1 MKPND
6 PPPQT
11 SGDPSGPQ
19 SGEPGQT
26 GDPRGEPPA
35 DDPLDALRS
44 RIRST
49 QDAVERLADE
59 AARAAREAA
68 MTAGPP
74 TPGEGEGQGEGDS
87 EQARRSRPPR
97 NGYAV
102 PGGGA
107 DESTRELQALVAL
120 VDVVRG
126 LVPRELADQLV
137 ELVRELLLLVRA
149 LIDWYLERLELRRR
163 TPVEVEDIPIS

>member
-19 SGEPGQT
+19 SGEPREA
-26 GDPRGEPPA
+26 GDARGRPPA
-35 DDPLDALRS
+35 DDPLDALRG

-59 AARAAREAA
+59 AAQAAREAA
-68 MTAGPP
+68 MTARPP
-74 TPGEGEGQGEGDS
+74 TPGEGEGDS
-87 EQARRSRPPR
+87 EQASRTRPPR

-102 PGGGA
+102 PGDA
-107 DESTRELQALVAL
+107 DESTRELQALV
-120 VDVVRG
+120 G
-126 LVPRELADQLV
+126 
-137 ELVRELLLLVRA
+137 
-149 LIDWYLERLELRRR
+149 LID
-163 TPVEVEDIPIS
+163 

>member
-11 SGDPSGPQ
+11 SGDPSGPPPEGG
-19 SGEPGQT
+19 SGGREPG
-26 GDPRGEPPA
+26 
-35 DDPLDALRS
+35 DDPLETLRH

-59 AARAAREAA
+59 ASHAAREAA
-68 MTAGPP
+68 AAGSEPSS
-74 TPGEGEGQGEGDS
+74 GERDP
-87 EQARRSRPPR
+87 RRPRGGRPPR
-97 NGYAV
+97 SGFAV
-102 PGGGA
+102 PGDGA
-107 DESTRELQALVAL
+107 GDQSTRELQALVAL

-126 LVPRELADQLV
+126 LIPRELADQLT

-149 LIDWYLERLELRRR
+149 LIDWYLDRLELRRK

>member
-11 SGDPSGPQ
+11 SGDPSGQPPGGGG
-19 SGEPGQT
+19 SGE
-26 GDPRGEPPA
+26 GDSG

-59 AARAAREAA
+59 AAQAAREAA

-74 TPGEGEGQGEGDS
+74 TPGEGQGDS
-87 EQARRSRPPR
+87 EQARRPPR

-120 VDVVRG
+120 IDVVRG

-163 TPVEVEDIPIS
+163 APVEVEDIPIS

>member
-1 MKPND
+1 MKSND

-19 SGEPGQT
+19 SGEPGEA
-26 GDPRGEPPA
+26 GDPHGQSPA
-35 DDPLDALRS
+35 GDPLDALRS

-59 AARAAREAA
+59 AARAASEAA
-68 MTAGPP
+68 MTARPP
-74 TPGEGEGQGEGDS
+74 TPGEGEGEGDS

-120 VDVVRG
+120 IDVVRG

-163 TPVEVEDIPIS
+163 APVEVEDIPIS

>member
-11 SGDPSGPQ
+11 SGDPSGQPPEGGAGG
-19 SGEPGQT
+19 SEPG
-26 GDPRGEPPA
+26 
-35 DDPLDALRS
+35 DDPLDTLRD
-44 RIRST
+44 RLRST

-59 AARAAREAA
+59 AANAAREASA
-68 MTAGPP
+68 AGPEQP
-74 TPGEGEGQGEGDS
+74 PGEGNPG
-87 EQARRSRPPR
+87 RPPR

-107 DESTRELQALVAL
+107 TDQSTRELQALVGL
-120 VDVVRG
+120 LDVVRG
-126 LVPRELADQLV
+126 LIPRELADQLTD
-137 ELVRELLLLVRA
+137 LVRELLLLVRA

-163 TPVEVEDIPIS
+163 PQVEVEDIPIS

>member
-11 SGDPSGPQ
+11 SGDPSGQ
-19 SGEPGQT
+19 QPG
-26 GDPRGEPPA
+26 
-35 DDPLDALRS
+35 DDPLDALRA

-49 QDAVERLADE
+49 QDAVERLADQ
-59 AARAAREAA
+59 AAEAAREASV
-68 MTAGPP
+68 TGEPP
-74 TPGEGEGQGEGDS
+74 PAGEGERGRPRAG
-87 EQARRSRPPR
+87 RPPR

-102 PGGGA
+102 PGAGA
-107 DESTRELQALVAL
+107 DQSTRELQALVAL
-120 VDVVRG
+120 IEVVRG
-126 LVPRELADQLV
+126 LIPRELAEQLT

>member
-11 SGDPSGPQ
+11 SGDPSGQPPGGG
-19 SGEPGQT
+19 SGGQEPG
-26 GDPRGEPPA
+26 
-35 DDPLDALRS
+35 DDPLDTLRD

-59 AARAAREAA
+59 AANAAREAA
-68 MTAGPP
+68 AAGPEQP
-74 TPGEGEGQGEGDS
+74 SGEGEPRGGGQ
-87 EQARRSRPPR
+87 RY

-102 PGGGA
+102 PGAGA
-107 DESTRELQALVAL
+107 ADQSTRELQALVGL
-120 VDVVRG
+120 IEVVRG
-126 LVPRELADQLV
+126 LIPRELADQLA
-137 ELVRELLLLVRA
+137 ELVRELLLLARA
-149 LIDWYLERLELRRR
+149 LIDWYLDRLELRRK

>member
-11 SGDPSGPQ
+11 SGDPSGQPPEGG
-19 SGEPGQT
+19 SGGQES
-26 GDPRGEPPA
+26 GGE
-35 DDPLDALRS
+35 DPLDTLRD

-59 AARAAREAA
+59 ASHAAREAGA
-68 MTAGPP
+68 VGSEPRSR
-74 TPGEGEGQGEGDS
+74 EGEPG
-87 EQARRSRPPR
+87 RPPR

-102 PGGGA
+102 PGAGDG
-107 DESTRELQALVAL
+107 DQSTRELQALVGL
-120 VDVVRG
+120 IEVVRG
-126 LVPRELADQLV
+126 LIPRELADQLT
-137 ELVRELLLLVRA
+137 ELVRELLLLARA
-149 LIDWYLERLELRRR
+149 LIDWYLDRLELRRK

>member
-11 SGDPSGPQ
+11 SGDPSGQPPGGGG
-19 SGEPGQT
+19 SGEDKPG
-26 GDPRGEPPA
+26 
-35 DDPLDALRS
+35 DDPLDALRH

-59 AARAAREAA
+59 ASHAAREAA
-68 MTAGPP
+68 AAGGNEPP
-74 TPGEGEGQGEGDS
+74 RGGSEPREPGAG
-87 EQARRSRPPR
+87 RPPR

-102 PGGGA
+102 PGGAAA
-107 DESTRELQALVAL
+107 DQSTRELQALVAL
-120 VDVVRG
+120 LDVVRG
-126 LVPRELADQLV
+126 LIPRELAEQLTD
-137 ELVRELLLLVRA
+137 LVRELLLLVRA
-149 LIDWYLERLELRRR
+149 LIDWYLDRLELRRK

>member
-11 SGDPSGPQ
+11 SGDPSGQPPEGG
-19 SGEPGQT
+19 SGGREPG
-26 GDPRGEPPA
+26 E
-35 DDPLDALRS
+35 DPLDTLRD

-59 AARAAREAA
+59 ASHAAREAGA
-68 MTAGPP
+68 AGPEP
-74 TPGEGEGQGEGDS
+74 RSREGEPG
-87 EQARRSRPPR
+87 RPPR

-102 PGGGA
+102 PGAG
-107 DESTRELQALVAL
+107 DSDQSTRELQALVGL
-120 VDVVRG
+120 IEVVRG
-126 LVPRELADQLV
+126 LIPRELADQLT
-137 ELVRELLLLVRA
+137 ELVRELLLLARA
-149 LIDWYLERLELRRR
+149 LIDWYLDRLELRRK

>member
-11 SGDPSGPQ
+11 SGDPSGQPPGGG
-19 SGEPGQT
+19 SGGQEPG
-26 GDPRGEPPA
+26 
-35 DDPLDALRS
+35 DDPLDTLRD

-59 AARAAREAA
+59 AANAAREAA
-68 MTAGPP
+68 AAGSEQPS
-74 TPGEGEGQGEGDS
+74 GEGESG
-87 EQARRSRPPR
+87 RPRSGRPPR

-102 PGGGA
+102 PGAGA
-107 DESTRELQALVAL
+107 ADQSARELQALVAL
-120 VDVVRG
+120 IDVVRG
-126 LVPRELADQLV
+126 LIPRELADQLT

-149 LIDWYLERLELRRR
+149 LIDWYLDRLELRRK

>member
-11 SGDPSGPQ
+11 SGDPSGQPPGGGG
-19 SGEPGQT
+19 SGEGTPG
-26 GDPRGEPPA
+26 
-35 DDPLDALRS
+35 DDPLDTLRH

-59 AARAAREAA
+59 AAHAAREAA
-68 MTAGPP
+68 AAG
-74 TPGEGEGQGEGDS
+74 GEHPAGESGPREAGGG
-87 EQARRSRPPR
+87 RPPR

-102 PGGGA
+102 PGGAAA
-107 DESTRELQALVAL
+107 DRSTRELQALVAL
-120 VDVVRG
+120 LEVVRG
-126 LVPRELADQLV
+126 LIPRELADQLT
-137 ELVRELLLLVRA
+137 ELVRELLLLARA
-149 LIDWYLERLELRRR
+149 LIDWYLDRLELRRK

>member
-11 SGDPSGPQ
+11 SGDPSGQPPGGGG
-19 SGEPGQT
+19 SGEDKPG
-26 GDPRGEPPA
+26 
-35 DDPLDALRS
+35 DDPLDTLRH

-59 AARAAREAA
+59 ASHAAREAA
-68 MTAGPP
+68 AAGGTEPP
-74 TPGEGEGQGEGDS
+74 RGGSEPREPGAG
-87 EQARRSRPPR
+87 RPPR

-102 PGGGA
+102 PGGAAA
-107 DESTRELQALVAL
+107 DQSTRELQALVAL
-120 VDVVRG
+120 LDVVRG
-126 LVPRELADQLV
+126 LIPRELADQLT

-149 LIDWYLERLELRRR
+149 LIDWYLDRLELRRK

>member
-1 MKPND
+1 MEPND

-11 SGDPSGPQ
+11 SGDPSGQPPGAGG
-19 SGEPGQT
+19 SGEGTPG
-26 GDPRGEPPA
+26 
-35 DDPLDALRS
+35 DDPLDTLRH

-59 AARAAREAA
+59 AAQAAREAA
-68 MTAGPP
+68 AASGEAPAGESAPR
-74 TPGEGEGQGEGDS
+74 EAGDG
-87 EQARRSRPPR
+87 RPPR

-102 PGGGA
+102 PGGPAA
-107 DESTRELQALVAL
+107 DQSTRELQALVAL
-120 VDVVRG
+120 LDVVRG
-126 LVPRELADQLV
+126 LVPRELADQLT

-149 LIDWYLERLELRRR
+149 LIDWYLDRLELRRR

>member
-19 SGEPGQT
+19 PGEPHESGGERGQ
-26 GDPRGEPPA
+26 PPGE
-35 DDPLDALRS
+35 DPLDALRS

-59 AARAAREAA
+59 AAKAAREAA
-68 MTAGPP
+68 VTGQPP
-74 TPGEGEGQGEGDS
+74 RSGEGS
-87 EQARRSRPPR
+87 AEQPRDGRPPR
-97 NGYAV
+97 SGYAV

-107 DESTRELQALVAL
+107 EESTRELQALVAL
-120 VDVVRG
+120 IDVVRG

-163 TPVEVEDIPIS
+163 APAEVEDIPIS

>member
-6 PPPQT
+6 PPPQR
-11 SGDPSGPQ
+11 SGDPS
-19 SGEPGQT
+19 
-26 GDPRGEPPA
+26 EPPA
-35 DDPLDALRS
+35 GGGSGEGAPGDDPLDTLRH

-59 AARAAREAA
+59 AAHAAQEAA
-68 MTAGPP
+68 AAGGGERPADE
-74 TPGEGEGQGEGDS
+74 PGPRESRAG
-87 EQARRSRPPR
+87 RPPR

-102 PGGGA
+102 PGGAAA
-107 DESTRELQALVAL
+107 DQSTRELQALVAL
-120 VDVVRG
+120 LEVVRG
-126 LVPRELADQLV
+126 LIPRELAEQLT

-149 LIDWYLERLELRRR
+149 LIDWYLDRLELRRK

>member
-11 SGDPSGPQ
+11 SGDPSGQPPEGGAGGQ
-19 SGEPGQT
+19 ESG
-26 GDPRGEPPA
+26 GE
-35 DDPLDALRS
+35 DPLDTLRD

-59 AARAAREAA
+59 ASHAAREAGA
-68 MTAGPP
+68 VGSEPRSR
-74 TPGEGEGQGEGDS
+74 EGEPG
-87 EQARRSRPPR
+87 RPPR

-102 PGGGA
+102 PGAGDG
-107 DESTRELQALVAL
+107 DQSTRELQALVGL
-120 VDVVRG
+120 IELVRG
-126 LVPRELADQLV
+126 LIPRELADQLT
-137 ELVRELLLLVRA
+137 ELVRELLLLARA
-149 LIDWYLERLELRRR
+149 LIDWYLDRLELRRK

>member
-11 SGDPSGPQ
+11 SGDPSGQPPGEGG
-19 SGEPGQT
+19 SGEDKPG
-26 GDPRGEPPA
+26 
-35 DDPLDALRS
+35 DDPLDALRH

-59 AARAAREAA
+59 ASHAAREAA
-68 MTAGPP
+68 AASGAEPPRGESEPREPGAG
-74 TPGEGEGQGEGDS
+74 
-87 EQARRSRPPR
+87 RPPR

-102 PGGGA
+102 PGGAAG
-107 DESTRELQALVAL
+107 DQSTRELQALVAL
-120 VDVVRG
+120 LDVVRG
-126 LVPRELADQLV
+126 LIPRELADQLT

-149 LIDWYLERLELRRR
+149 LIDWYLDRLELRRK

>member
-11 SGDPSGPQ
+11 SGDPSGQPPEGGAGG
-19 SGEPGQT
+19 SEPG
-26 GDPRGEPPA
+26 
-35 DDPLDALRS
+35 DDPLDTLRD
-44 RIRST
+44 RLRST

-59 AARAAREAA
+59 AANAAREASA
-68 MTAGPP
+68 AGPEGP
-74 TPGEGEGQGEGDS
+74 PGEGNPG
-87 EQARRSRPPR
+87 RPPR

-107 DESTRELQALVAL
+107 TDQSTRELQALVGL
-120 VDVVRG
+120 LDVVRG
-126 LVPRELADQLV
+126 LIPRELADQLTD
-137 ELVRELLLLVRA
+137 LVRELLLLVRA

-163 TPVEVEDIPIS
+163 PQVEVEDIPIS

>member
-11 SGDPSGPQ
+11 SGDPSGQPPEGGAGG
-19 SGEPGQT
+19 SEPG
-26 GDPRGEPPA
+26 
-35 DDPLDALRS
+35 DDPLDTLRD
-44 RIRST
+44 RLRST

-59 AARAAREAA
+59 AANAAREASA
-68 MTAGPP
+68 AGPQGP
-74 TPGEGEGQGEGDS
+74 PGEGNPG
-87 EQARRSRPPR
+87 RPPR

-107 DESTRELQALVAL
+107 TDQSTRELQALVGL
-120 VDVVRG
+120 LDVVRG
-126 LVPRELADQLV
+126 LIPRELADQLTD
-137 ELVRELLLLVRA
+137 LVRELLLLVRA

-163 TPVEVEDIPIS
+163 PQVEVEDIPIS